1 MTLSV
6 SKFILVPLIVVRL
19 CRWVLH
25 EKLRFLVKFVQTSRW
40 HSVKPEVMLN
50 RTKPEVYKILDIFEF
65 H

>member
-6 SKFILVPLIVVRL
+6 SKLILVPLIVVRL
-19 CRWVLH
+19 CRLELH
-25 EKLRFLVKFVQTSRW
+25 EKLRFLVKVQTSRW

-50 RTKPEVYKILDIFEF
+50 RTKLEVYKILDIFEF